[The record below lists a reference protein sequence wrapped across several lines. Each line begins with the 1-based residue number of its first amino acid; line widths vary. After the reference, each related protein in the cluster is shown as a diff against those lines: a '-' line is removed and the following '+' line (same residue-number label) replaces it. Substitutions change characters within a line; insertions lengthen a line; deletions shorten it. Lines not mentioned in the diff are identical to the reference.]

1 MAPTKADLEKK
12 IKERDKTIANLR
24 LEKSEQSLL
33 IKQLQL
39 TMNSL
44 QQRIDTLEAASP
56 APPPPQPEEPEVTV
70 DKIHYDCAVLSDSIF
85 RHVCKE
91 LPKVPPLHI
100 FNKATKDVYLDMKK
114 ALKTDFPLL
123 FPGSLG
129 NNDVVPG
136 VKCMKI
142 VVPGA
147 GPARLVSE
155 LFEIS
160 QTHTFSEIIIHCGT
174 NLLPD
179 QRLSNTVIA
188 DEIRLLLATAKRIFP
203 SATITYSPILPKSNW
218 DEQKDPHSPLHD
230 FTRMNLNNLVIRS
243 SECPNVLLC
252 PAFMSPATGEF
263 KLQLAA
269 DGTHL
274 NETGIESM
282 RESLTEHITARH
294 SRDDRYFSKDEN
306 GEYVR

>member
-1 MAPTKADLEKK
+1 MQRTAKGAP
-12 IKERDKTIANLR
+12 
-24 LEKSEQSLL
+24 
-33 IKQLQL
+33 
-39 TMNSL
+39 
-44 QQRIDTLEAASP
+44 SP
-56 APPPPQPEEPEVTV
+56 HFQ
-70 DKIHYDCAVLSDSIF
+70 K
-85 RHVCKE
+85 
-91 LPKVPPLHI
+91 
-100 FNKATKDVYLDMKK
+100 NTKDVYLVDMKK
-114 ALKTDFPLL
+114 ALKTDSPLL

-129 NNDVVPG
+129 NNDIVPG

-142 VVPGA
+142 VVRGA

-155 LFEIS
+155 LFKIS

-203 SATITYSPILPKSNW
+203 GATITYSPILPKSNW

-230 FTRMNLNNLVIRS
+230 FTRMNLSNLVIRS

-282 RESLTEHITARH
+282 RNHSLNILLPTGMKMVNM
-294 SRDDRYFSKDEN
+294 YGNSK
-306 GEYVR
+306 